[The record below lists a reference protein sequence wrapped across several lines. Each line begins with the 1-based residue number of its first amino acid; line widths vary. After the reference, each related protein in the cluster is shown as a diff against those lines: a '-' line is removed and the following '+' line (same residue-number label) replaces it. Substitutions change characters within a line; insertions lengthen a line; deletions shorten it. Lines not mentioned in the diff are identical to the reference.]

1 MKTIASL
8 MLISLFPFMG
18 NAAERLTVG
27 DALPAVT
34 CNDQDGKAVA
44 VEKFGASG
52 YLLVYFYPKANTPG
66 CTKQGCSLRD
76 SWGELTKMGV
86 KVLGVST
93 DTEAKQKSFQVEQG
107 FPFSLLADSD
117 KKVVKAFKVPTTMGF
132 ASRSAYLFKDG
143 VCVMADNEGH
153 TGDQAAEVIKFL
165 TSEKQ

>member
-18 NAAERLTVG
+18 NAAERLAVG

-34 CNDQDGKAVA
+34 CNNQDGKSVA
-44 VEKFGASG
+44 VDKFGATG

-76 SWGELTKMGV
+76 SWEDLTKMNV

-93 DTEAKQKSFQVEQG
+93 DDEAKQKSFRAEQG
-107 FPFSLLADSD
+107 FPFDLLADSD

-143 VCVMADNEGH
+143 VCVMADNNGH

-165 TSEKQ
+165 NSQKK

>member
-1 MKTIASL
+1 MKTLATL

-18 NAAERLTVG
+18 NAAERLAVG

-34 CNDQDGKAVA
+34 CNNQDGQPIA

-52 YLLVYFYPKANTPG
+52 YLLVYFYPKAGTPG
-66 CTKQGCSLRD
+66 CTTQGCSLRD
-76 SWGELTKMGV
+76 SWEDLTKIGV

-93 DTEAKQKSFQVEQG
+93 DDQAKQKSFHTEQG

-117 KKVVKAFKVPTTMGF
+117 KKVVNAFKVPTTMGF

-143 VCVMADNEGH
+143 VCVMADNDGH

-165 TSEKQ
+165 NSQKK

>member
-1 MKTIASL
+1 
-8 MLISLFPFMG
+8 MG
-18 NAAERLTVG
+18 NAAERLAVG

-34 CNDQDGKAVA
+34 CNNQDGNAVA

-76 SWGELTKMGV
+76 SWGELSKMNV

-93 DTEAKQKSFQVEQG
+93 DGQAKQKEFRMEQG
-107 FPFSLLADSD
+107 FPFDLLADSD

-143 VCVMADNEGH
+143 VCVMADYDGH

-165 TSEKQ
+165 NSQKK